1 MSSTSA
7 PTCDPRSVV
16 YPARG
21 PMTKQEWD
29 FADQCTYSQNN
40 LDLMVK
46 CDCMDQLNRESK
58 AYDMYQ
64 YMQAKYQCDKRN
76 SDYYQWELDKWNT
89 AYNWAKEDLQNW
101 RSDSTCIYNNRN
113 CATVNPEWM
122 NDRADGDCTRI
133 IYNRGVEQGQI
144 PGTRWICKYTPE
156 TIEQRMQDW
165 VKSNPKPLEVPQ
177 PTPPAPFQPNT
188 VQCCAQD
195 FENIQNTSGS
205 VDFED
210 IRQKCT
216 ARLTSNII
224 TPPPY
229 TPSPFTL
236 PPYTQ
241 TPDTPSPYTLPPYT
255 PSSYTLPP
263 DSTTLPTSTTSIELT
278 TTEKVM
284 LGVCIVLAV
293 FVIGWLVYKW
303 WVGLTQSLVSDD
315 VTNVGTDEE

>member
-1 MSSTSA
+1 MSTTSP
-7 PTCDPRSVV
+7 PTCDPRSIVH
-16 YPARG
+16 PERG
-21 PMTKQEWD
+21 PITGQERD
-29 FADQCTYSQNN
+29 LADQCTYSQHN

-46 CDCMDQLNRESK
+46 CDCLDQLNRESK
-58 AYDMYQ
+58 AFDMYQ
-64 YMQAKYQCDKRN
+64 YLQGRYQCDKQN

-165 VKSNPKPLEVPQ
+165 VKIHPKPLEVPQ

-188 VQCCAQD
+188 VQCCVQE

-210 IRQKCT
+210 IRQKCVS
-216 ARLTSNII
+216 RLTTNES
-224 TPPPY
+224 TPQP
-229 TPSPFTL
+229 TPDLSTL
-236 PPYTQ
+236 PPYTV
-241 TPDTPSPYTLPPYT
+241 SPYTLPPYEANT
-255 PSSYTLPP
+255 LPPYTLPP
-263 DSTTLPTSTTSIELT
+263 SISTTTPPPSSTTSIDLT
-278 TTEKVM
+278 NTEKIL
-284 LGVCIVLAV
+284 LGVCIVLIV
-293 FVIGWLVYKW
+293 LVIRACDWI
-303 WVGLTQSLVSDD
+303 VGVQVVQVVDGRHS
-315 VTNVGTDEE
+315 E